1 MINGKMMNAHLTW
14 VYSLYLAEKYETG
27 RSCGMYSNKTSTQSG
42 HASVFAI
49 FTPVFRKTLDLKKL
63 DIRQRSALAYKL

>member
-14 VYSLYLAEKYETG
+14 VYSLYLPEKYETG
-27 RSCGMYSNKTSTQSG
+27 RSWGSYSNKTSTQSG

-49 FTPVFRKTLDLKKL
+49 FTPVFRKTLEKVTL
-63 DIRQRSALAYKL
+63 DNRL